1 MLRALILAALCLV
14 PLLPAFGQPAE
25 KHEYIYGAELLTP
38 AERER
43 YRSDVSKASG
53 PQEQARVRYNAR
65 FTKQEVEDLV
75 AWLNQNFYK
84 FAK

>member
-1 MLRALILAALCLV
+1 MLRALILAALCLG

-25 KHEYIYGAELLTP
+25 KREYIYGAELMTP

-53 PQEQARVRYNAR
+53 PREQARVRYNAR